1 MVERSGRTFLRFPD
15 TPGQREGEAMPD
27 LKKRAMQ
34 GAVKVFHVV
43 RMVIVACVC
52 LLIGFS
58 ARQLFDAYV
67 PEMIP
72 FLEKERLDAEVHV
85 LPTPQQDLS
94 VSLEP
99 VEPHWN

>member
-1 MVERSGRTFLRFPD
+1 MPGR
-15 TPGQREGEAMPD
+15 REGERMPD
-27 LKKRAMQ
+27 LKKKAIR
-34 GAVKVFHVV
+34 GAVKVFRGV
-43 RMVIVACVC
+43 RTVIVACVC

-72 FLEKERLDAEVHV
+72 FLKKDRMDAEVYV
-85 LPTPQQDLS
+85 IPTAQEELS

>member
-1 MVERSGRTFLRFPD
+1 
-15 TPGQREGEAMPD
+15 MPD
-27 LKKRAMQ
+27 LKKMAIQ

-52 LLIGFS
+52 LLIGFTT
-58 ARQLFDAYV
+58 RQLFDAYV

-72 FLEKERLDAEVHV
+72 FLKKERLEVEAPV
-85 LPTPQQDLS
+85 IPTPHQDLS

>member
-1 MVERSGRTFLRFPD
+1 MPGR
-15 TPGQREGEAMPD
+15 GEGERMPD
-27 LKKRAMQ
+27 LKKRAIQ
-34 GAVKVFHVV
+34 GAMKVFRAV

-72 FLEKERLDAEVHV
+72 FLKKDRLDAEVHV
-85 LPTPQQDLS
+85 IPAPQQDLS

-99 VEPHWN
+99 VEPNWN

>member
-1 MVERSGRTFLRFPD
+1 
-15 TPGQREGEAMPD
+15 MPD
-27 LKKRAMQ
+27 LKKRAIQ
-34 GAVKVFHVV
+34 GAVKVFRAV

-52 LLIGFS
+52 LLIGFTT
-58 ARQLFDAYV
+58 RQLFDAYV

-72 FLEKERLDAEVHV
+72 FLTKEHLDAEVDV
-85 LPTPQQDLS
+85 IPAPQQDLS

>member
-1 MVERSGRTFLRFPD
+1 
-15 TPGQREGEAMPD
+15 MPD
-27 LKKRAMQ
+27 LKKRAIQ
-34 GAVKVFHVV
+34 GAVKVFRAV

-67 PEMIP
+67 PEMIL
-72 FLEKERLDAEVHV
+72 FLKKDRLDAEVQV
-85 LPTPQQDLS
+85 IATPQQDLS

>member
-1 MVERSGRTFLRFPD
+1 LGFPH
-15 TPGQREGEAMPD
+15 TARQREGETMPD

-34 GAVKVFHVV
+34 GAVKVFHLV

-58 ARQLFDAYV
+58 ARQLFDAYG

-72 FLEKERLDAEVHV
+72 FLKKERLDREVHV
-85 LPTPQQDLS
+85 IPTPQQDVS

>member
-1 MVERSGRTFLRFPD
+1 
-15 TPGQREGEAMPD
+15 MPD
-27 LKKRAMQ
+27 LKKRAIQ
-34 GAVKVFHVV
+34 GALRVFRAV

-58 ARQLFDAYV
+58 VRQLFDAYV

-72 FLEKERLDAEVHV
+72 FLKKEPLDAEVHV
-85 LPTPQQDLS
+85 IPSPQRDLS

-99 VEPHWN
+99 VEPYWN